1 MERFKYAFFHYIIRE
16 VKYMAGGAGIEKG
29 VDILI
34 GVGIGVFVLVI
45 ILALMYQ
52 GYGQTKSQMTA
63 ANVPAGVLA
72 NFTANAGGIT
82 NTFGSNIGLAVFVL
96 VMAVIILVIIL
107 ALKSRNGGGF
117 LGG

>member
-1 MERFKYAFFHYIIRE
+1 MGE
-16 VKYMAGGAGIEKG
+16 AGIERG

-52 GYGQTKSQMTA
+52 GYGQTQNQQLNQLIQTTGCQTTNSIAPNYCYNNGQW
-63 ANVPAGVLA
+63 L
-72 NFTANAGGIT
+72 NFTHSAGGIT
-82 NTFGSNIGLAVFVL
+82 NTFGSNLGLAIFVL

-107 ALKSRNGGGF
+107 ALKNRNGGGF

>member
-1 MERFKYAFFHYIIRE
+1 
-16 VKYMAGGAGIEKG
+16 MAGAGIEKG

-34 GVGIGVFVLVI
+34 AVGIGVFVLVI

-52 GYGQTKSQMTA
+52 GYGQVKTQLV
-63 ANVPAGVLA
+63 NAGVSNAIQA
-72 NFTANAGGIT
+72 NYTTNAGGVT

-96 VMAVIILVIIL
+96 VMAVVILVIIL
-107 ALKSRNGGGF
+107 ALRGRNGGGF

>member
-1 MERFKYAFFHYIIRE
+1 
-16 VKYMAGGAGIEKG
+16 MAGGAGIEKG

-52 GYGQTKSQMTA
+52 GYAQTKNQQLNQIIQSTGCQTT
-63 ANVPAGVLA
+63 NSLA
-72 NFTANAGGIT
+72 TNYCYTNGQWVNFTNSAGGVT
-82 NTFGSNIGLAVFVL
+82 NTFGSNLGLAVFVL

-107 ALKSRNGGGF
+107 ALKSRSGGGF